1 MLVKNIGHLLVLKI
15 FSLCVYLRTISQV
28 GGYQCRKN
36 NWDIINSIQSQ
47 SSFGKR
53 KRIRRHWEKRKGR
66 RDEVKVVPWRSFL
79 PLYMLFSCRTLRQ
92 FVGYSQECHYFRDSQ
107 HQATK
112 DAGTIANFIVLSLI
126 SEPTASAIAYSLD
139 KRLELKQMCRSLT
152 WKVAFWYVNSHNWS
166 WNLWG

>member
-79 PLYMLFSCRTLRQ
+79 LLYMLFSCRTLRQ
-92 FVGYSQECHYFRDSQ
+92 FVGYSQECHYSQ
-107 HQATK
+107 GLYRHYYYGGKLLSSGKLFLSIHWAWLTEKPQK
-112 DAGTIANFIVLSLI
+112 VLSAKLKLL
-126 SEPTASAIAYSLD
+126 SSPLPLD
-139 KRLELKQMCRSLT
+139 ICLFGTK
-152 WKVAFWYVNSHNWS
+152 
-166 WNLWG
+166 